1 MQIFLCHM
9 YLIYIQWVQAK
20 IVHDIIYC
28 LLTNNSSI
36 VAISYISKK
45 VNKIE
50 ILHENSTDI
59 LGVDGLQNF
68 FLGQCSHSAISD
80 FCVGSL
86 QFQHHL
92 SIWEVLLFS
101 FCYQKTLRNEFCWK
115 FCQRQTSVTIRLHS
129 KGKLNDSGKFRK

>member
-1 MQIFLCHM
+1 MRIISNYCILNMQIFLWHM

-59 LGVDGLQNF
+59 LGVYRLQNF

-86 QFQHHL
+86 QIYFN
-92 SIWEVLLFS
+92 II
-101 FCYQKTLRNEFCWK
+101 YQFWK
-115 FCQRQTSVTIRLHS
+115 FCCFLFATRKHWGMNFAGNSV
-129 KGKLNDSGKFRK
+129 KGRHPSW